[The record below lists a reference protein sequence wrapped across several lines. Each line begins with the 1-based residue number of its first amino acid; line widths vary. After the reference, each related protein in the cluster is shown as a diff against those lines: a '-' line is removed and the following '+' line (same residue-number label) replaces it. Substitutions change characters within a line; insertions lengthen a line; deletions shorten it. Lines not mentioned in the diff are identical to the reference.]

1 MKTRKLIVF
10 DMDGVL
16 IDVSN
21 SYRDTV
27 RQTAGVFLSPA
38 RHADCLPQPLFDLAD
53 LAKVKQSGGLNNDWD
68 LSCQVISL
76 LFTTLE
82 KVAFSDS
89 GDPWI
94 DYRDNISRCDVGPLA
109 DFLSST
115 DSPLQV
121 LMEQHGKLDEP
132 LITRFYQGD
141 VGSGNIIKQIFQ
153 EIYLGEKLF
162 TSTYE
167 SRPQMYRGDGYILR
181 EKVLIKRL
189 ILEQLA
195 RKHVLAIAT
204 GRPRA
209 EAYYPLENFK
219 LKPFFRIIYSL
230 DDCIREEQKILKE
243 SGRKVS
249 FSKPHPYML
258 DAIAE
263 RVGNEVEANYYIGD
277 MPDDMQAAR
286 NSCAGFKGIG
296 MLLSAPEKEIL
307 RKSLNQAGA
316 DDIVENFDDLVNLLA

>member
-1 MKTRKLIVF
+1 
-10 DMDGVL
+10 VL

-27 RQTAGVFLSPA
+27 RQTAGLFFSPA
-38 RHADCLPQPLFDLAD
+38 RHAGRLPQPLFELAD

-89 GDPWI
+89 GNPWI

-121 LMEQHGKLDEP
+121 LMEQHGKLNEP
-132 LITRFYQGD
+132 LTSRFYQGD

-162 TSTYE
+162 TATYE
-167 SRPQMYRGDGYILR
+167 SNPEMYRGDGYILR
-181 EKVLIKRL
+181 EKVLIKRS

-195 RKHVLAIAT
+195 REHVLAIAT
-204 GRPRA
+204 GRPRS
-209 EAYYPLENFK
+209 EAYYPLEHFK
-219 LKPFFRIIYSL
+219 LKPYFRIIYSL
-230 DDCIREEQKILKE
+230 DDCIQEEQKILKE

-249 FSKPHPYML
+249 LSKPHPYML

-263 RVGNEVEANYYIGD
+263 DLAGEVEESYYVGD
-277 MPDDMQAAR
+277 MPDDMQAAG
-286 NSCAGFKGIG
+286 NSHAGFKGIG
-296 MLLSAPEKEIL
+296 ILLSAPEKDVLKENL
-307 RKSLNQAGA
+307 TRAGA
-316 DDIVENFDDLVNLLA
+316 DYIVEDFDALKKLFR